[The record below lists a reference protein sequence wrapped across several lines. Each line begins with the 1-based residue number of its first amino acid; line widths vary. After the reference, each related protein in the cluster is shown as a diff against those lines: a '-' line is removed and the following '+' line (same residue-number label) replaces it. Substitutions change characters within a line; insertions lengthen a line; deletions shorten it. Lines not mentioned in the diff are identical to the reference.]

1 MAATQTY
8 LSAWPPPRPAV
19 DWLHALTRHRIPVQF
34 PLEWSG
40 QLLVKSDKPV
50 TATISSYKLLAACS
64 VELYLNGRAVRITL
78 KTPRL
83 LADDAP
89 DRALAA
95 SSEKRVSD
103 TKAERRPAKAH

>member
-8 LSAWPPPRPAV
+8 LWAWPPPKPAA
-19 DWLHALTRHRIPVQF
+19 DCLHALTRHRIPAQF

-64 VELYLNGRAVRITL
+64 IELYLNGRAVRI
-78 KTPRL
+78 RL
-83 LADDAP
+83 ETQVLITGVITSL
-89 DRALAA
+89 RRLFALQPLC
-95 SSEKRVSD
+95 SKSKR
-103 TKAERRPAKAH
+103 